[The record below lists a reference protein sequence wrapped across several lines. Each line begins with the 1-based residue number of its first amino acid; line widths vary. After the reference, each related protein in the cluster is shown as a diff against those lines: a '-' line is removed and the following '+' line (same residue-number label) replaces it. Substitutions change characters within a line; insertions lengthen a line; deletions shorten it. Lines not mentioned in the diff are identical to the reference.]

1 MNHAQYGPDL
11 LYWLQFVDMRQ
22 VFACDFAT
30 AKEGMQTRDLFD
42 VDVIDL
48 RWRAGHVVI
57 DYRDRII
64 VARLTVVDDD
74 CAAAHLLGGDRL
86 ERVTMERAFG
96 LPRTGETLLRIKQD
110 PAFLRTWRL

>member
-1 MNHAQYGPDL
+1 
-11 LYWLQFVDMRQ
+11 
-22 VFACDFAT
+22 
-30 AKEGMQTRDLFD
+30 MQTRDLFD

-74 CAAAHLLGGDRL
+74 CAAAHLVMEVRVLGL
-86 ERVTMERAFG
+86 F
-96 LPRTGETLLRIKQD
+96 
-110 PAFLRTWRL
+110 